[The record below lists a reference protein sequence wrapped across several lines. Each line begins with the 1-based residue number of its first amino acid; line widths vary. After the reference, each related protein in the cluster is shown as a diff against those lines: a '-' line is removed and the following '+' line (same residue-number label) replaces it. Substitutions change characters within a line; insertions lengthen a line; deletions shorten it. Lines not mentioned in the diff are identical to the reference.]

1 MSARDVIIEK
11 NYIGGKWVAGDGARL
26 AAINPV
32 TEQPI
37 GHCIEASAD
46 DVDAA
51 VRAANTA
58 FPLWSALSGAER
70 ATYMR
75 KMTAAIHANLDD
87 LVDMQMANCGKPRG
101 EAKVDIVGS
110 IECIDYFADRAEE
123 LDARRQSPVEYDI
136 PGYRSN
142 TRLEPMGPVGF
153 ILPWN
158 FPMKICAWKLGPA
171 LAAGCTVV
179 IKPSEVTPFADT
191 FWGKAAELAG
201 IPAGV
206 INIVNGRGASTGAA
220 LSEHPGL
227 RKISFT
233 GSTRTGKYIMKAA
246 AEDVKNIGL
255 ELGGK
260 SPILVFQDADLD
272 LAARLATEG
281 VFYNAGQC
289 CNATCRLLVHES
301 VKEKLAQ
308 KIVEISEAVVL
319 GAPDTPGMTMGPL
332 ASKAQYDKVTGYQD
346 IARDEGLAC
355 RTGGG
360 RAAAFDTGYFVEP
373 TLYTD
378 VPTSSRLWNEEIFG
392 PVLCLRTFTNEAEA
406 ITEANDTEYGLAASI
421 VSEDEARAE
430 RVAAQLE
437 AGHIYTNVSVA
448 IPPETSWGG
457 FKQSGI
463 GRELGPWGLAG
474 FLEVK
479 TVTSRG

>member
-1 MSARDVIIEK
+1 MAAKDVIIEK
-11 NYIGGKWVAGDGARL
+11 NYIDGQWVGGDGERL

-32 TEQPI
+32 SEQAI
-37 GHCIEASAD
+37 GHCIEASAE

-51 VRAANTA
+51 VRAANNA
-58 FPLWSALSGAER
+58 FAPWSALSGKQR
-70 ATYMR
+70 ADYMR
-75 KMTAAIHANLDD
+75 KMTAAIRGHLDD
-87 LVDMQMANCGKPRG
+87 LVEMQMANCGKPRG
-101 EAKVDIVGS
+101 EAKADIIGS

-123 LDARRQSPVEYDI
+123 LDARRQTPVDYDI

-179 IKPSEVTPFADT
+179 IKPSEVTPFTDT
-191 FWGKAAELAG
+191 FWGKAAEEAG
-201 IPAGV
+201 LPPGV
-206 INIVNGRGASTGAA
+206 INVVNGRGAITGAA

-233 GSTRTGKYIMKAA
+233 GSTRTGKFIMKAA

-301 VKEKLAQ
+301 VEEPLAQ
-308 KIVEISEAVVL
+308 KIIALSEAVVL
-319 GAPDTPGMTMGPL
+319 GAPDSPGMTMGPL

-346 IARDEGLAC
+346 IAREEGLTC
-355 RTGGG
+355 RTGGD
-360 RAAAFDTGYFVEP
+360 RAPGFDSGYFVQP
-373 TLYTD
+373 SLYTN
-378 VPTSSRLWNEEIFG
+378 VPNASRLWNEEIFG
-392 PVLCLRTFTNEAEA
+392 PVLCLRTFTNEEEA

-421 VSEDEARAE
+421 VTEDDARAE
-430 RVAAQLE
+430 RVAARLE

>member
-1 MSARDVIIEK
+1 MGANDVIIEK
-11 NYIGGKWVAGDGARL
+11 NFCNGQWEAGTGTRIAV
-26 AAINPV
+26 INPC

-37 GHCIEASAD
+37 GHFNEASAEL
-46 DVDAA
+46 VDKA
-51 VRAANTA
+51 VTAANTA
-58 FPLWSALSGAER
+58 FPGWSNLKGSER
-70 ATYMR
+70 AAYMR
-75 KMTAAIHANLDD
+75 KMTAAIGDNFED
-87 LVDMQMANCGKPRG
+87 LVIMQMANCGKPRG
-101 EAKVDIVGS
+101 EAEADISGSVD
-110 IECIDYFADRAEE
+110 CINYFADRAEE
-123 LDARRQSPVEYDI
+123 LDEKRQTPVDYDI
-136 PGYRSN
+136 PGYRSS

-179 IKPSEVTPFADT
+179 IKPSEITPFTDT

-201 IPAGV
+201 LPVGV
-206 INIVNGRGASTGAA
+206 INVVNGTGAITGAA

-233 GSTRTGKYIMKAA
+233 GSTRTGKHIMKAA
-246 AEDVKNIGL
+246 AEDVKNVGL

-260 SPILVFQDADLD
+260 SPIVVFEDANLD
-272 LAARLATEG
+272 LAARLAVEG
-281 VFYNAGQC
+281 VFYNSGQC

-301 VKEKLAQ
+301 IKDQLTEKLIGEYQ
-308 KIVEISEAVVL
+308 AVVL
-319 GAPDTPGMTMGPL
+319 GTPQTPDMTMGPL
-332 ASKAQYDKVTGYQD
+332 ASKPQYDKVTGYQD
-346 IARDEGLAC
+346 IAREEGLNC
-355 RTGGG
+355 VIGGG
-360 RAAAFDTGYFVEP
+360 RAAEFNTGYFVEP

-378 VPTSSRLWNEEIFG
+378 VPKSSRLWQEEIFG
-392 PVLCLRTFTNEAEA
+392 PVLCLRTFTDEAEA
-406 ITEANDTEYGLAASI
+406 IAEANDTEYGLAASI
-421 VSEDEARAE
+421 VTEDDERAE

-437 AGHIYTNVSVA
+437 AGHIYNNVSVA

-479 TVTSRG
+479 TVTSRQ